1 MFYILMNMKRLYG
14 HFGGI
19 EINYLSKC
27 DKEIFHDKQ
36 RSVKV

>member
-1 MFYILMNMKRLYG
+1 MNEYEKTIRSL
-14 HFGGI
+14 GGI

-36 RSVKV
+36 LFIKV